1 MKGMQNISVMILAG
15 GMGTRLR
22 EETDTK
28 PKPMIEIGGQPIL
41 FHLIDQYVL
50 HGATEFIILGGYKF
64 EFILNYM
71 KNQPLI
77 QRDIQSDNLKFKM
90 KRVGV
95 DISVTVVDTLLESNT
110 CERINMARNLIS
122 GQTFAVS
129 YGDSIANVNFTK
141 EVNFHLNH
149 KKLVTVT
156 AVRPRSRFGRLE
168 IDGNGNVIKFDEKP
182 IMNEW
187 VNGGFFLFELQAFE
201 LLRDFESLEVEALPF
216 LSSIGQLVAFMHNDF
231 WQPMDTFREYKIL
244 SNMWEKNEGRFW

>member
-71 KNQPLI
+71 KNQPFI
-77 QRDIQSDNLKFKM
+77 HRDIQSENLKFKL

-110 CERINMARNLIS
+110 CERINMARNLIN

-149 KKLVTVT
+149 KKLVTVA

-231 WQPMDTFREYKIL
+231 WQPMDTFREYKML
-244 SNMWEKNEGRFW
+244 SDMWEKNEGRFW